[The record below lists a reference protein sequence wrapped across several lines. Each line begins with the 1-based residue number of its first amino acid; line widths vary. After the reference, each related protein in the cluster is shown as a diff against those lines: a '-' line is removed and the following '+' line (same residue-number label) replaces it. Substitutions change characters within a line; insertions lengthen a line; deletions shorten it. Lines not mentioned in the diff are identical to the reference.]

1 MKLRSLTILNYKNIR
16 EANLDFAD
24 KINCFVGLNGQ
35 GKTNLLDAIYYLSF
49 TKSFFNV
56 QDSANITHDEN
67 FALIQG
73 EYSLNLAHEVID
85 RSGEGEPLTLNR
97 ESPKDL
103 EPISCGIKRGQK
115 KQFRRKGK
123 DYKRLIDHIGLI
135 PLVIVSPQDAELIT
149 DGSDERRRFLDGVIS
164 QLDRTYLDHLT
175 KYNALLKQRNAL
187 LKQCEERPDMPED
200 LFEILELQMADH
212 AAYIFRERTAFI
224 ERFVPLFR
232 ELYAEIAGNGEVV
245 SLSYVSQLQDRNLVE
260 SFRRTRSRDIILGW
274 TSQGIHK
281 DDLPMQLGDYPLKQV
296 GSQGQQKTFLL
307 ALKLAQA
314 LYLGESASGSNPI
327 LLLDDIFDKLD
338 STRVERIVSLLQSE
352 RFGQIFITDTDRQHL
367 TDILR
372 PSADNSRIFHVE
384 NGEITPV

>member
-1 MKLRSLTILNYKNIR
+1 
-16 EANLDFAD
+16 
-24 KINCFVGLNGQ
+24 
-35 GKTNLLDAIYYLSF
+35 
-49 TKSFFNV
+49 
-56 QDSANITHDEN
+56 
-67 FALIQG
+67 
-73 EYSLNLAHEVID
+73 
-85 RSGEGEPLTLNR
+85 
-97 ESPKDL
+97 
-103 EPISCGIKRGQK
+103 
-115 KQFRRKGK
+115 
-123 DYKRLIDHIGLI
+123 
-135 PLVIVSPQDAELIT
+135 
-149 DGSDERRRFLDGVIS
+149 
-164 QLDRTYLDHLT
+164 
-175 KYNALLKQRNAL
+175 
-187 LKQCEERPDMPED
+187 MPED

-224 ERFVPLFR
+224 ERFVPIFR
-232 ELYAEIAGNGEVV
+232 ELYAEIAGSGEVV